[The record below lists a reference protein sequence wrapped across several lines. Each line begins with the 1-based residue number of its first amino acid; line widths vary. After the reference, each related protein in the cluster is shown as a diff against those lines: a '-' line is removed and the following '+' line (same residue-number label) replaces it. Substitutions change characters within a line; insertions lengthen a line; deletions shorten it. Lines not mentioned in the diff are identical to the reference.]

1 MRGLPSLLYAEH
13 MAEARRLR
21 AEAVAA
27 LFRRLLVF
35 RRGSGPCNAAN
46 ANSRPG
52 GGRGADGRGAMA

>member
-27 LFRRLLVF
+27 LFRRLPVF
-35 RRGSGPCNAAN
+35 RRGSGPGRAAN
-46 ANSRPG
+46 ADSRPG
-52 GGRGADGRGAMA
+52 GGPRVDGRGAMA